1 MWQRDSQIRLFIKE
15 VWVKDIF
22 MIYVTIDGKSFD
34 TATDLTAPERHV
46 LQKLF
51 LLEPM
56 SPSLHEFKKE
66 KGEALSKGWD
76 NSGSIR
82 ESPALT
88 LIIND
93 LEKKILKRLSLK
105 VD

>member
-1 MWQRDSQIRLFIKE
+1 
-15 VWVKDIF
+15 

-51 LLEPM
+51 LLESI
-56 SPSLHEFKKE
+56 SPTLYEFKE
-66 KGEALSKGWD
+66 KRREALSKGWND
-76 NSGSIR
+76 SGSIR
-82 ESPALT
+82 ESPALSV
-88 LIIND
+88 IIND
-93 LEKKILKRLSLK
+93 LEKKVSKRLGTK

>member
-1 MWQRDSQIRLFIKE
+1 
-15 VWVKDIF
+15 
-22 MIYVTIDGKSFD
+22 MIYITMDGKSFD

-51 LLEPM
+51 LLEPI
-56 SPSLHEFKKE
+56 SPSLYEFKK
-66 KGEALSKGWD
+66 KRGEALSKGWN
-76 NSGSIR
+76 NSGPIR
-82 ESPALT
+82 ESSALS

-93 LEKKILKRLSLK
+93 LEKKLSKRLATE

>member
-1 MWQRDSQIRLFIKE
+1 
-15 VWVKDIF
+15 

-34 TATDLTAPERHV
+34 TATDLAAPERHV

-51 LLEPM
+51 LLVPI
-56 SPSLHEFKKE
+56 SPSLYEFRKKRR
-66 KGEALSKGWD
+66 EALSKGWN

-82 ESPALT
+82 ESSALT

-93 LEKKILKRLSLK
+93 LEKKVLKRLSID

>member
-1 MWQRDSQIRLFIKE
+1 
-15 VWVKDIF
+15 
-22 MIYVTIDGKSFD
+22 MIYITIDGKSFD

-51 LLEPM
+51 LLEPI
-56 SPSLHEFKKE
+56 SPSLYEFKQK
-66 KGEALSKGWD
+66 KKEALSKGW
-76 NSGSIR
+76 NGSGSIS
-82 ESPALT
+82 ESPALS

-93 LEKKILKRLSLK
+93 LEKKVSKRLVTE